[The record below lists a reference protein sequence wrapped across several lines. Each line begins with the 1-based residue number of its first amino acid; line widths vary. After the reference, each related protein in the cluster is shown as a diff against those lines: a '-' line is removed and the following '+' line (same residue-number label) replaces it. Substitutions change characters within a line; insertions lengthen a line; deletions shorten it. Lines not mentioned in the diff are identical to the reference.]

1 MKRTGLLHLYYGDG
15 KGKTTAAMGLALR
28 AMGSGKRVVILQF
41 PCAACFVQ
49 NQQVG
54 RGGHGRCEVRILQL
68 AGGFLFRFV
77 HLEHEFLPRL
87 AAVHLCTQ
95 LFQQRHLA
103 AFAAFEELQDTGCMS
118 EKRKN
123 RDGVF
128 FILHLAH

>member
-1 MKRTGLLHLYYGDG
+1 
-15 KGKTTAAMGLALR
+15 
-28 AMGSGKRVVILQF
+28 MGSKHAFLLCRAFQHSLLQQSFIHHIQF

-54 RGGHGRCEVRILQL
+54 RVSHGSCEVRILQL

-77 HLEHEFLPRL
+77 HLEHEFLPCL

-103 AFAAFEELQDTGCMS
+103 AFAAFEELQDHHPLSAAHGPQS
-118 EKRKN
+118 KAH
-123 RDGVF
+123 GSGG
-128 FILHLAH
+128 LALAITVI